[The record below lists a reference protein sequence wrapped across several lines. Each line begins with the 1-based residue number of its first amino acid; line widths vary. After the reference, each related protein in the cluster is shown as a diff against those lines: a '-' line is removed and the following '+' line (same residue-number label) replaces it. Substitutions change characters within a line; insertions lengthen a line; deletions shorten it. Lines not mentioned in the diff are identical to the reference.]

1 MELISVIAL
10 INIYYCK
17 QKQTYMNFGKTGTLM
32 IDNMLYSGTQEQ
44 LRLSTP
50 YSQDQESHQVSDL

>member
-17 QKQTYMNFGKTGTLM
+17 QKPTYMNFRKTGTLM
-32 IDNMLYSGTQEQ
+32 IDNVLYSGTQEQ